1 MSNWCGRHMIRHSA
15 TLRIIVTIFPTTPIV
30 PALWHRE
37 QSSSLTA
44 HPHLFIYKPLK
55 LWKYCSLSHSVRTF
69 RNLLGL
75 RGGGRGGRGGGGG
88 PGRARGG
95 GAGGAAPV

>member
-15 TLRIIVTIFPTTPIV
+15 TLPIIVTIFPTTPIV

-37 QSSSLTA
+37 QSSSLSA
-44 HPHLFIYKPLK
+44 HPLLFIYQPLM
-55 LWKYCSLSHSVRTF
+55 LWRCCSLSHSVRTY

-75 RGGGRGGRGGGGG
+75 RKGLLSFLRFIEL
-88 PGRARGG
+88 PGQSLRSFS
-95 GAGGAAPV
+95 V